1 MYYRLKERIE
11 PLMALKRYPQTLEAE
26 GNTALLHRRMVSIIG
41 SRNPNPYTR
50 VLTHQLALALG
61 KAGVVV
67 VSGGAM
73 GVDAIA
79 HAGAGASQTI
89 AVLPCGIDLDYPA
102 INRNVLH
109 QIRKEGLCLSQFE
122 RGFKAT
128 PWSFVVRNEIVVAL
142 GEVLIV
148 TQADLNSGSM
158 RSVAYAQQMGKRIY
172 VLPHRLRESEGTN
185 MLLAQGK
192 AEAIFDIEAFAG
204 SFGTP
209 ECMPTEA
216 HEDGFL
222 AFCARMPTYEEASK
236 RYGDRLFEAELEGVV
251 EIHNGRVLIAT
262 R

>member
-1 MYYRLKERIE
+1 MYYRLQEQIE
-11 PLMALKRYPQTLEAE
+11 PLMALKRYPETLEAE
-26 GNTALLHRRMVSIIG
+26 GNAALLHRPMVSIIG
-41 SRNPNPYTR
+41 SRSPNPYTR
-50 VLTHQLALALG
+50 SFTHQLAAALA
-61 KAGVVV
+61 KAGLVV
-67 VSGGAM
+67 VSGAAM

-79 HAGAGASQTI
+79 HTGAGASQTI
-89 AVLPCGIDLDYPA
+89 AVLPCGIDVDYPV

-158 RSVAYAQQMGKRIY
+158 RSVAYAQRMGKKIY
-172 VLPHRLRESEGTN
+172 VLPHRLHESEGTN
-185 MLLAQGK
+185 MLLAYGQ
-192 AEAIFDIEAFAG
+192 AEAIFDIDAFVA
-204 SFGTP
+204 SFGVKGCGTDTL
-209 ECMPTEA
+209 EDDFLNFCMK
-216 HEDGFL
+216 
-222 AFCARMPTYEEASK
+222 MPTYEEATI
-236 RYGDRLFEAELEGVV
+236 RYGHRLFEAELEGVV